1 MTEGS
6 APQITLAQLVEHM
19 IPSDRLIIKDGAEN
33 VLYRGYVATVEHHNI
48 DMTQTVK
55 RFGLATEIFRKE
67 KRTQFTSNQKELPQ
81 EVPVESISDYGF
93 SDLEMLIHTRVIVKR
108 TVKKHGKGK
117 MNKEDREKFATG
129 MKTASPMELLEV
141 AAFID
146 AFKEKMDPADLKF
159 MHSHMGRRGGTV
171 IAERG

>member
-1 MTEGS
+1 MEKAKEEGKGEAKREEEETMTEGS

-67 KRTQFTSNQKELPQ
+67 KERSSPA
-81 EVPVESISDYGF
+81 
-93 SDLEMLIHTRVIVKR
+93 TRRNCPRKCLWKVSVIMVFLTWKC
-108 TVKKHGKGK
+108 
-117 MNKEDREKFATG
+117 
-129 MKTASPMELLEV
+129 
-141 AAFID
+141 
-146 AFKEKMDPADLKF
+146 
-159 MHSHMGRRGGTV
+159 
-171 IAERG
+171 